1 MRFNK
6 LAIACLLCTAPATM
20 VHADWW
26 EDAKERYTPPHSS
39 VTDLSTSNQDWGV
52 HVDGGV
58 WRQAVPNVN
67 YSPLQMNWEPPNV
80 QAGCGGINLNLGS
93 FDILASTDVSAFI
106 EAVPQQ
112 ALYYAIGLAMDALSP
127 PAKNMMDYLQD
138 KINTLNMDALN
149 SCKVAQNLVDPVA
162 NSMREAGS
170 QMLAEQRGDASHS
183 DNRDLSPEI
192 IESLR
197 ADNGGN
203 WTFRI
208 LDNTYTT
215 ESVSNVEFEELLRL
229 SFAIIGTTIVE
240 LVEDTSGTDEGDF
253 EYVQRPIGHAHV
265 SLRDFI
271 YGFEGRE
278 VYYCESNPVRRGSGE
293 GNRAQSSEQ
302 CLTMTKETMNWKSLS
317 DDIMEAYTTGPNSL
331 IRVMRRA
338 DQDTYTPSATQQR
351 VLGLMNPQI
360 RSQIEDL
367 IVGVGRNEIRV
378 VEEFILKA
386 ADAIALETGYVMYR
400 NILTT
405 MDLAIDATLS
415 SKAERPED
423 RSHSGEGQIAKKV
436 NNDALEA
443 IRVSVQNRLTAL
455 EADYRALAE
464 EHNLL
469 SLMGEQRE
477 ILARAQRQRQF
488 VVQNANRTQ

>member
-6 LAIACLLCTAPATM
+6 LAMACVLCTAPASM
-20 VHADWW
+20 VQADWW
-26 EDAKERYTPPHSS
+26 EDAKERYTPPHSA
-39 VTDLSTSNQDWGV
+39 VTDISSSDKDWGV
-52 HVDGGV
+52 HIDGGV
-58 WRQAVPNVN
+58 WRKTVPSVN

-149 SCKVAQNLVDPVA
+149 SCSVAQSLVDPVA
-162 NSMREAGS
+162 NTMREAGS
-170 QMLAEQRGDASHS
+170 QMLAERTGDASHT
-183 DNRDLSPEI
+183 DNRALSPEI

-208 LDNTYTT
+208 LDNTYATG
-215 ESVSNVEFEELLRL
+215 SVSDVEFEELLRL
-229 SFAIIGTTIVE
+229 SFAMIGTTIVE
-240 LVEDTSGTDEGDF
+240 LVETTSGTDEGDF
-253 EYVQRPIGHAHV
+253 EYVQRPISHAHI

-271 YGFEGRE
+271 EGFEGKE
-278 VYYCESNPVRRGSGE
+278 VFYCDANPARRGTGTA
-293 GNRAQSSEQ
+293 NRAQSSQQ
-302 CLTMTKETMNWKSLS
+302 CLAMTKEPMNWPSLS
-317 DDIMEAYTTGPNSL
+317 DDIMEAYTAGPNSL

-338 DQDTYTPSATQQR
+338 DQASYTPSPAQQR

-367 IVGVGRNEIRV
+367 IVGVGRNEVRV
-378 VEEFILKA
+378 VERFILKA
-386 ADAIALETGYVMYR
+386 ADAIALETGYTMYR

-405 MDLAIDATLS
+405 MDIAIDATLS

-443 IRVSVQNRLTAL
+443 IRITVQNRLASL
-455 EADYRALAE
+455 EADYNTLAE
-464 EHNLL
+464 DHNLL

-488 VVQNANRTQ
+488 VVQNTNRTQ